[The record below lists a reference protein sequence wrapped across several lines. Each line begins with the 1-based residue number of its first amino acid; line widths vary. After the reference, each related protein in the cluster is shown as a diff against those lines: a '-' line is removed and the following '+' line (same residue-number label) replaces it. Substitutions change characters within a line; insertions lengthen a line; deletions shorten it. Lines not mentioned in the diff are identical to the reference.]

1 MPQFLKSLRLKSLL
15 VLALISMPV
24 FAQAC
29 FNLTQPPTPIFTKQ
43 GSTIFATYTVTG
55 NVVNLAVKDA
65 CRLFDAEAGD
75 EGVVNSFGYTYN
87 SVNFSF
93 TNGKSLSINCTP
105 NIAAD
110 RRLVFT
116 QITVGTCSVSFKMVY
131 PLTGSYTGNN
141 PSTDFIFAPRISF
154 RTPSTFSSSTAF
166 TKPIPIPSEPARTCS
181 LTHPSIVTM
190 ADRQPSDF
198 PSNAS
203 TSSAGSFSV
212 TLSCPATT
220 SARSGTPS
228 LIFSV
233 PTTFVAFTCSAT
245 NQADPAVASP
255 VLAVIARSSDN
266 TVVCGTSAI
275 ASSVQNFASFSG
287 AGAYT
292 STLDFKTFYISPKAN
307 PGPGVFTAS
316 ITLQVQYP

>member
-24 FAQAC
+24 FVQAC
-29 FNLTQPPTPIFTKQ
+29 FTLTQPPTPIFTKQ

-65 CRLFDAEAGD
+65 CRLFDAVAGD
-75 EGVVNSFGYTYN
+75 DGVVNSLGYTYN

-93 TNGKSLSINCTP
+93 TNGKSQLTNCTP
-105 NIAAD
+105 NIGAD

-228 LIFSV
+228 LIFSY
-233 PTTFVAFTCSAT
+233 PTTFVAFNCSAT

-255 VLAVIARSSDN
+255 VLALITRLDN
-266 TVVCGTSAI
+266 RLVCGTSAI
-275 ASSVQNFASFSG
+275 SSSVQNFASFDG
-287 AGAYT
+287 TGGYT